1 MFFKIAV
8 FFISLLISIE
18 SSSAASKEANFVVAK
33 VNNKIITNL
42 DLADRY
48 RFVML
53 SSKISNISA
62 EDKKNLLSQIV
73 DKMIDEELIRKEAE
87 NLKIT
92 VTSDEIADAIE
103 LTALHQKQNAVQFK
117 LSLITRGIS
126 FENYAKQV
134 ESELLW
140 SKIIFDVL
148 KLRVKITD
156 VETKEFFEQ
165 QKLNI
170 NVKKLH
176 IAEIFI
182 QSPVSHGNS
191 SELLAKKLVLELRKG
206 ANFKNMVK
214 QFSRDSLSAEHDGEI
229 GWVSNNDIDKK
240 IYQEIS
246 KLKKGEYSD
255 PIFLSDGYYIFKL
268 IDSKVETKIAEQDL
282 NAARNNIF
290 MRKLQSLA
298 KGYLMDLRKKAFI
311 EVSRDRLIVKSTS
324 SLSEAF

>member
-1 MFFKIAV
+1 MKVLSSFVIAIV
-8 FFISLLISIE
+8 LFL
-18 SSSAASKEANFVVAK
+18 SSQNSFAASKEANFVVAK

-42 DLADRY
+42 DLTDRY

-53 SSKISNISA
+53 SSKISNMSA

-73 DKMIDEELIRKEAE
+73 DKMIDEELIRQEAE

-103 LTALHQKQNAVQFK
+103 LAALHQKKNAVQFK
-117 LSLITRGIS
+117 LSLITRGVS

-148 KLRVKITD
+148 KSRVKITD

-170 NVKKLH
+170 NIKKLH

-182 QSPVSHGNS
+182 PNSISEGNS
-191 SELLAKKLVLELRKG
+191 VQLLAKKLVLELRKG

-214 QFSRDSLSAEHDGEI
+214 QFSRDSLSAEHGGEI
-229 GWVSNNDIDKK
+229 GWVSNSDIDPK

-255 PIFLSDGYYIFKL
+255 PIFLADGYYIFKL
-268 IDSKVETKIAEQDL
+268 IDSRVETKIAEQDL

-290 MRKLQSLA
+290 VRKLQSLA
-298 KGYLMDLRKKAFI
+298 KGYLMDLRKKSFI
-311 EVSRDRLIVKSTS
+311 EISRDKLRHN
-324 SLSEAF
+324 